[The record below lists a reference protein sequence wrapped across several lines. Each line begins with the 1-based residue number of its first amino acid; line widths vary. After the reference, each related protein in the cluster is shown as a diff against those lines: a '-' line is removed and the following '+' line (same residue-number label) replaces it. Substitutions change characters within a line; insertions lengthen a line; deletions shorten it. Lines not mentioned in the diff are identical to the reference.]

1 VTKNYYKQTAAD
13 IIRRLPLHHQLNASQ
28 TLLVKLTPTWQNW
41 VSRHLMQQHRNDQ
54 SNCDDFNSDNDF
66 SDTQLISADRGKLI
80 VACANSACA
89 SRIKHLQQNLLETL
103 RSQGFSEIEQI
114 IVRIQ
119 HNLSNNVNHIDK
131 NSEKTQPTT
140 TAKTRNSTTSS
151 NSLKAIE
158 QCQKMVVNEQ
168 LASSLKNLFK
178 TLKNSNN

>member
-1 VTKNYYKQTAAD
+1 MAKNYYKQTAAD
-13 IIRRLPLHHQLNASQ
+13 IIRRLPLHRQLNASQ

-41 VSRHLMQQHRNDQ
+41 ASRHLMQSHPIDQ
-54 SNCDDFNSDNDF
+54 STCDDFNSDNNF

-89 SRIKHLQQNLLETL
+89 SRIKHLQQNLLDAL

-119 HNLSNNVNHIDK
+119 HTLSNKVNHIDK
-131 NSEKTQPTT
+131 NVEKAQPAT
-140 TAKTRNSTTSS
+140 TAITRNSTTSS

-158 QCQKMVVNEQ
+158 QCQRMVVNEQ
-168 LASSLKNLFK
+168 LANSLKNLFN
-178 TLKNSNN
+178 TLKSSNN

>member
-1 VTKNYYKQTAAD
+1 MAKNYYKQTAAD

-41 VSRHLMQQHRNDQ
+41 ASRHLQQQNDQ
-54 SNCDDFNSDNDF
+54 STCDDFNSDNDF
-66 SDTQLISADRGKLI
+66 SDSQLISADRGKLI

-103 RSQGFSEIEQI
+103 RSQGFTEIEQI
-114 IVRIQ
+114 IVRVQ

-131 NSEKTQPTT
+131 IGEKTQPTT
-140 TAKTRNSTTSS
+140 TAKTSNSTTSS
-151 NSLKAIE
+151 NSLTAIE

-168 LASSLKNLFK
+168 LANSLKNLFK